1 MVPAHRSGP
10 HRFGRQQD
18 REPCPDACV
27 VAGIDVGRVVPGEDL
42 AGDFPRA
49 APDVGRAA
57 LQPGIDALPVRK
69 PRIDELGL
77 HHLERQPVA
86 EEVAVAEGADLAIV
100 DMQVGSMG
108 GMAITR
114 ALKGAVPGVGSI
126 VLLLDRRADAFIAR
140 RAGADAW
147 LLKPFAAQELRSVLA
162 GIVPVGV
169 DR

>member
-1 MVPAHRSGP
+1 MDTGSLGP
-10 HRFGRQQD
+10 TRVRTTEDGQRRTD
-18 REPCPDACV
+18 NWWGNPGV
-27 VAGIDVGRVVPGEDL
+27 VATVAPVKILLVCDVPWVQNQV
-42 AGDFPRA
+42 
-49 APDVGRAA
+49 RAA
-57 LQPGIDALPVRK
+57 LSGGHEIVGVTDPYD
-69 PRIDELGL
+69 
-77 HHLERQPVA
+77 A

-114 ALKGAVPGVGSI
+114 ALKGAAAGVDPI
-126 VLLLDRRADAFIAR
+126 VLLMDRRADAFIAR

-162 GIVPVGV
+162 AVVPVGV